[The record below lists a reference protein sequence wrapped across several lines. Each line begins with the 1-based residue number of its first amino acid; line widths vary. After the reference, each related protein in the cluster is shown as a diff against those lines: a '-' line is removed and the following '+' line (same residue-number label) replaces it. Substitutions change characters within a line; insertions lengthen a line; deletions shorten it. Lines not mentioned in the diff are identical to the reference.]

1 MSSANWI
8 NVARLADFEAA
19 DRKVVSA
26 GDRPVL
32 LLRHE
37 GGFYAVDNRCPHM
50 GFPLDKGSVKD
61 CILTCHWHH
70 ARFDLNSGGTFDQFA
85 DDVRA
90 YPIELRGESL
100 WIDLAPR
107 HDERAHQIA
116 RLQDGLERDIRL
128 VEAKAAIALLDRD
141 GEPREPFQAG
151 LLFGTRYRGAGW
163 GQGLTMLT
171 CFMNMLPHL
180 DRDDRPRALFH
191 GLNAVSVESFGTPPR
206 FQIDPLPDVDTDPS
220 SSSGDALPTLKRW
233 FRQFIEVRDDEGA
246 ERCVVSAVRAG
257 ASSAEMAD
265 MLFAAITDHRYI
277 QIGHPADFANKAL
290 EALDIAGW
298 EHAEPALA
306 SLVSGIANA
315 NRMEESNA
323 WRNPIDLIEI
333 LETSFEQVPA
343 AVTAGS
349 AARTSMPQRQWSGR
363 VALAQQLLS
372 DDPQANVDA
381 LLSALRGGA
390 TPEQLAGAVAY
401 AAALRMARFH
411 TANEFG
417 DWDTVLHT
425 FTFANAIHHGI
436 RRIVAGAQDRATP
449 DATPDE
455 RALSL
460 LRGVFDAAISVY
472 LDRFLNT
479 PPARLPS
486 VEPNGTRPEAVL
498 AEFLPLLDRQ
508 QQVNQA
514 GEVVARYLAAGGD
527 EARLLAT
534 LGKALTREDR
544 DFHTI
549 QTVEAAFAQHALLQG
564 TPEASHALIAA
575 ARYLA
580 AHAPTVRA
588 EGQTFQ
594 IAERLHRG
602 ENLYEE

>member
-1 MSSANWI
+1 MPENTWI
-8 NVARLADFEAA
+8 KVARTADFETA
-19 DRKVVSA
+19 DRRVVSA

-70 ARFDLNSGGTFDQFA
+70 ARFDLASGGTFDQFA

-90 YPIELRGESL
+90 YPVELRGEEL
-100 WIDLAPR
+100 WIDVAPR
-107 HDERAHQIA
+107 HDERAHQLKGL
-116 RLQDGLERDIRL
+116 RDGLERDIRL
-128 VEAKAAIALLDRD
+128 VTAKAAIALLDRGGD
-141 GEPREPFQAG
+141 PRASFRTG
-151 LLFGTRYRGAGW
+151 LEFGTKYRANGW

-171 CFMNMLPHL
+171 CFMNMLPKL
-180 DRDDRPRALFH
+180 EPDDRARVLYQ
-191 GLNAVSVESFGTPPR
+191 GLNAVSVETSGMAPR
-206 FQIDPLPDVDTDPS
+206 FVLDPLPNTAAD
-220 SSSGDALPTLKRW
+220 LPTLKRW
-233 FRQFIEVRDDEGA
+233 FRRFIEVRDDEGA

-257 ASSAEMAD
+257 ATSAELAD

-298 EHAEPALA
+298 EIAEPTLA
-306 SLVSGIANA
+306 SLVRGIAVA

-333 LETSFEQVPA
+333 LETAFEQLPA
-343 AVTAGS
+343 AVAAGA
-349 AARTSMPQRQWSGR
+349 AARQSMPQRRWEGR

-372 DDPQANVDA
+372 DDPQVNLDA
-381 LLSALRGGA
+381 LLAALRDGA
-390 TPEQLAGAVAY
+390 TSEQVAGSVAY
-401 AAALRMARFH
+401 AAALRIARFH
-411 TANEFG
+411 TSNEFG

-425 FTFANAIHHGI
+425 FTYSNAVQHAI
-436 RRIVAGAQDRATP
+436 RRIVSAEQDRMAP
-449 DATPDE
+449 GASPDE
-455 RALSL
+455 RALPL
-460 LRGVFDAAISVY
+460 LRGVLDAAMSVY

-486 VEPNGTRPEAVL
+486 LAPNGARADEVL
-498 AEFLPLLDRQ
+498 AQFLPLLDRQ
-508 QQVNQA
+508 QQVGQA
-514 GEVVARYLAAGGD
+514 GELVARYAAAGD
-527 EARLLAT
+527 DPAPLLAT
-534 LGKALTREDR
+534 LGKALAREDR

-549 QTVEAAFAQHALLQG
+549 QTVEAAFAQHALLRG
-564 TPEASHALIAA
+564 AEATHVLIAA
-575 ARYLA
+575 SRYLA
-580 AHAPTVRA
+580 AHAPTVRS

-602 ENLYEE
+602 EKL